1 MRRDS
6 NLPLLSLANSG
17 DTGRE
22 RDSSRAPR
30 AGCATRQGVQ
40 FVRLPVIV
48 SMGGVNAAGRT
59 SGFQSFRRMVIDLLP
74 DVARVETLTALAVM
88 MGLVRAEGEDG
99 FVVAGEDTGDT
110 AGETLTADDVAARFG
125 ETVLDGTL
133 VRRVEPSYFDVDAL
147 YWQSSASLQPMTEG
161 TNAPLQFVLDR
172 AKLPVNVPESW
183 SVKAH
188 GEDTVLVTVTGEL
201 EVKFDNV
208 RDFPVKAA
216 GQLPSGFDM
225 ASLYNSRFQ
234 PRGLQ
239 MALFGATDALRA
251 MGIEWD
257 TVLGAIG
264 PDQVGV
270 YSSSG
275 FGQMDKEGY
284 GGMHQARLKGER
296 VTTKAL
302 AMGINSMPTDFIN
315 AYVLANVG
323 IASSSVAACATFL
336 SNLRHAVSDL
346 QAGKVRVAMVGN
358 SEAPI
363 GPELM
368 DGFGTMGAL
377 ASDDNMARTYGDE
390 EIDHRRAS
398 RPFGKNCGFTIGESS
413 QYFILMDDALAME
426 LGAPC
431 LGAITDVF
439 VDADGTKKS
448 ITAPGP
454 GNHIS
459 MAKAVAAASSIV
471 GKETVQEKSFVLAH
485 GSSTPQNR
493 VTESQIFDQVAQA
506 FGISDWPVVAVKAYL
521 GHTIAP
527 ASGDQLATAL
537 GCFKYGVL
545 PGIQTI
551 DAVADDVHQSRL
563 KIGPEHQ
570 PYAPGHF
577 DVAILNSKGFGGNN
591 ASAVVLSPDR
601 TETMLEKRYGEQDM
615 AAYRAKREAS
625 ETASRAY
632 IDQANRGQ
640 YAPIYRFGQ
649 DMISEDDIE
658 ITEATVTIRG
668 LANEITL
675 PTSNAYADMTD

>member
-1 MRRDS
+1 M
-6 NLPLLSLANSG
+6 
-17 DTGRE
+17 
-22 RDSSRAPR
+22 
-30 AGCATRQGVQ
+30 
-40 FVRLPVIV
+40 RLPVIV

-59 SGFQSFRRMVIDLLP
+59 SGFQSFRRMII
-74 DVARVETLTALAVM
+74 ETLPTEERQSTIASLAVM
-88 MGLVRAEGEDG
+88 MGLVETE
-99 FVVAGEDTGDT
+99 TGDT
-110 AGETLTADDVAARFG
+110 YRCEDGTELDQAGVAARF
-125 ETVLDGTL
+125 EADVMDGTL
-133 VRRVEPSYFDVDAL
+133 VRRVEQSHFDVDAL
-147 YWQSSASLQPMTEG
+147 YWQSNATLQSESG
-161 TNAPLQFVLDR
+161 GNDAPLEFVVAKD
-172 AKLPVNVPESW
+172 KLPKPLPESW
-183 SVKAH
+183 SV
-188 GEDTVLVTVTGEL
+188 EDHDDDHVRVTASEGL
-201 EVKFDNV
+201 DVKFNNT
-208 RDFPVKAA
+208 REFPVKAA
-216 GQLPSGFDM
+216 GQLPTGFEM

-257 TVLGAIG
+257 TVLEHIN
-264 PDQVGV
+264 PDEVGV

-302 AMGINSMPTDFIN
+302 VMGINSMPTDFIN
-315 AYVLANVG
+315 AYVLSNVG

-346 QAGKVRVAMVGN
+346 QAGKIRVAMVGN

-377 ASDDNMARTYGDE
+377 ASDDNMIRTYGTD
-390 EIDHRRAS
+390 EIDYRRAS

-439 VDADGTKKS
+439 IDADGTKKS

-459 MAKAVAAASSIV
+459 MAKAVAAASAVV
-471 GKETVQEKSFVLAH
+471 GKDTMRDKSMVLAH

-493 VTESQIFDQVAQA
+493 VSESQIFDQVAEA
-506 FGISDWPVVAVKAYL
+506 FGIEDWPVVAVKAYL

-527 ASGDQLATAL
+527 ASGDQLAAAL

-545 PGIQTI
+545 PGIKTI
-551 DAVADDVHQSRL
+551 DRVADDVHQKRLSLGPDHQSRA
-563 KIGPEHQ
+563 PE
-570 PYAPGHF
+570 
-577 DVAILNSKGFGGNN
+577 DVEVAILNSKGFGGNN
-591 ASAVVLSPDR
+591 ASAVVLSPTR
-601 TETMLEKRYGEQDM
+601 TEAMLEKRYGGEAM
-615 AAYRAKREAS
+615 KAYLGKRETSLAAS
-625 ETASRAY
+625 SAY
-632 IDQANRGQ
+632 IAKADCGE
-640 YAPIYRFGQ
+640 YAPIYRFGEDQIQ
-649 DMISEDDIE
+649 DDDIE
-658 ITEATVTIRG
+658 ISESAVKVRG
-668 LANEITL
+668 LANAIAL
-675 PTSNAYADMTD
+675 PTENPFADMTE

>member
-1 MRRDS
+1 M
-6 NLPLLSLANSG
+6 
-17 DTGRE
+17 
-22 RDSSRAPR
+22 
-30 AGCATRQGVQ
+30 
-40 FVRLPVIV
+40 RLPVIV

-59 SGFQSFRRMVIDLLP
+59 SGFQSYRRMIIDLLP
-74 DVARVETLTALAVM
+74 EQERQQTLVGLAVM
-88 MGLVRAEGEDG
+88 MGLVKAVGDDQY
-99 FVVAGEDTGDT
+99 AATGD
-110 AGETLTADDVAARFG
+110 AETKALLSASEVAERY
-125 ETVLDGTL
+125 EEQVMNGTL
-133 VRRVEPSYFDVDAL
+133 VRRVERSYFDVDAL
-147 YWQSSASLQPMTEG
+147 YWQSSAALQPKSGRDGE
-161 TNAPLQFVLDR
+161 PLQFVI
-172 AKLPVNVPESW
+172 ASSKLPVQTPEGW
-183 SVKAH
+183 EVEPH
-188 GEDTVLVTVTGEL
+188 DEDSVLVTIRGDL
-201 EVKFDNV
+201 DVKLGNV
-208 RDFPVKAA
+208 RDFPIKAA
-216 GQLPSGFDM
+216 GQLPSGFEM
-225 ASLYNSRFQ
+225 AGLYNSRFQ

-257 TVLGAIG
+257 TVLEHIG
-264 PDQVGV
+264 PDEVGV

-284 GGMHQARLKGER
+284 GGMHQARMKGER
-296 VTTKAL
+296 VTTKSL
-302 AMGINSMPTDFIN
+302 VMGVNSMPTDFIN

-346 QAGKVRVAMVGN
+346 QAGKIRVAMVGN

-377 ASDDNMARTYGDE
+377 ASDDNMAKTYGVE
-390 EIDHRRAS
+390 HVDHRRAS

-431 LGAITDVF
+431 LGSITDVF

-459 MAKAVAAASSIV
+459 MAKAVAAASAVV
-471 GKETVQEKSFVLAH
+471 GKDTVREKSFVLAH

-493 VTESQIFDQVAQA
+493 VTESQIFDQVAEA
-506 FGISDWPVVAVKAYL
+506 FEIENWPIVAVKAYV

-527 ASGDQLATAL
+527 ASGDQLAVAL
-537 GCFKYGVL
+537 GSFKYGVL

-551 DAVADDVHQSRL
+551 DAVADDVHQARL
-563 KIGPEHQ
+563 KLGAEHQ
-570 PYAPGHF
+570 KNAPQ
-577 DVAILNSKGFGGNN
+577 DLEVAILNSKGFGGNN

-601 TETMLEKRYGEQDM
+601 TAAMLRTRYGDKAMSEYLEKRT
-615 AAYRAKREAS
+615 AS
-625 ETASRAY
+625 EAASKTYLERA
-632 IDQANRGQ
+632 DRGD
-640 YAPIYRFGQ
+640 YAPIYRFGE
-649 DMISEDDIE
+649 DMITESDIT
-658 ITEATVTIRG
+658 ITETSVTIQG
-668 LANEITL
+668 LANEISL
-675 PTSNAYADMTD
+675 PTNNAYEDMTN

>member
-1 MRRDS
+1 MH
-6 NLPLLSLANSG
+6 
-17 DTGRE
+17 
-22 RDSSRAPR
+22 
-30 AGCATRQGVQ
+30 
-40 FVRLPVIV
+40 LPVIV

-74 DVARVETLTALAVM
+74 IEQQQETLAGLAVM
-88 MGLVRAEGEDG
+88 MGLV
-99 FVVAGEDTGDT
+99 
-110 AGETLTADDVAARFG
+110 TADDDQYAPTAEAEAGTRLTAAEVAERYKDAI
-125 ETVLDGTL
+125 LDGTL
-133 VRRVEPSYFDVDAL
+133 VRRVEPERFDVDAL
-147 YWQSSASLQPMTEG
+147 YWQS
-161 TNAPLQFVLDR
+161 NAALRPAPNGHNGGLQFTIAADKMPL
-172 AKLPVNVPESW
+172 NVPETW
-183 SVKAH
+183 
-188 GEDTVLVTVTGEL
+188 TVEPRGDDEMLVTVAGDL
-201 EVKFDNV
+201 EVTLPNV

-216 GQLPSGFDM
+216 GQLPSGFDI

-257 TVLGAIG
+257 TVLAHIE

-284 GGMHQARLKGER
+284 GGMHQARLKGGR
-296 VTTKAL
+296 VTSKAL
-302 AMGINSMPTDFIN
+302 VMGINSMPTDFIN

-346 QAGKVRVAMVGN
+346 QSGKIRVAMVGN

-377 ASDDNMARTYGDE
+377 ATDANMAKVYGDE
-390 EIDHRRAS
+390 AVDHRRAS
-398 RPFGKNCGFTIGESS
+398 RPFGTNCGFTIGESS
-413 QYFILMDDALAME
+413 QYFILMDDALALE

-431 LGAITDVF
+431 LGAIPDVF

-448 ITAPGP
+448 ISAPGP

-459 MAKAVAAASSIV
+459 MAKAVAAAKAV
-471 GKETVQEKSFVLAH
+471 AGEDAVQKQSFVLAH

-493 VTESQIFDQVAQA
+493 VTESQIFDQIAEA
-506 FGISDWPVVAVKAYL
+506 FDITDWPVVAVKAYV

-527 ASGDQLATAL
+527 ASGDQLAVAL
-537 GCFKYGVL
+537 GSFQHGIL

-551 DAVADDVHQSRL
+551 DAVADDVYDQRLTLGPDHQQRPAGDL
-563 KIGPEHQ
+563 Q
-570 PYAPGHF
+570 
-577 DVAILNSKGFGGNN
+577 VAILNSKGFGGNN

-601 TETMLEKRYGEQDM
+601 TEAMLKKRHGEKAMAQYLKKREKSM
-615 AAYRAKREAS
+615 AASA
-625 ETASRAY
+625 AY
-632 IDQANRGQ
+632 IAQADRGD
-640 YAPIYRFGQ
+640 YAPIYRFGE
-649 DMISEDDIE
+649 DMIAEADI
-658 ITEATVTIRG
+658 TISPQSVSIKG
-668 LANEITL
+668 LANAITL
-675 PTSNAYADMTD
+675 PQENHYQDMTD

>member
-1 MRRDS
+1 M
-6 NLPLLSLANSG
+6 
-17 DTGRE
+17 
-22 RDSSRAPR
+22 
-30 AGCATRQGVQ
+30 
-40 FVRLPVIV
+40 RLPVIV

-59 SGFQSFRRMVIDLLP
+59 SGFQSYRRMIIDTLPQAERQKTVIG
-74 DVARVETLTALAVM
+74 LAVM
-88 MGLVRAEGEDG
+88 MGLVSTEDG
-99 FVVAGEDTGDT
+99 TRFSTEERSDLT
-110 AGETLTADDVAARFG
+110 AGEVFEQFESAVMT
-125 ETVLDGTL
+125 GTL
-133 VRRVEPSYFDVDAL
+133 VRRIEPSYFDVDAL
-147 YWQSSASLQPMTEG
+147 FWQSTADLQSAPQSDRDTLEFLIARDRLP
-161 TNAPLQFVLDR
+161 NPL
-172 AKLPVNVPESW
+172 PETW
-183 SVKAH
+183 
-188 GEDTVLVTVTGEL
+188 TVEPQDDEHVRVTAAGGV
-201 EVKFDNV
+201 EVKLDNT
-208 RDFPVKAA
+208 REFPVKAA
-216 GQLPSGFDM
+216 GQLPSGFEM
-225 ASLYNSRFQ
+225 AGLYNSRFQ

-257 TVLGAIG
+257 TVLEHIN

-284 GGMHQARLKGER
+284 GGMHQARLKGSR

-363 GPELM
+363 VPELM

-377 ASDDNMARTYGDE
+377 ASDDNMIKTYSSDT
-390 EIDHRRAS
+390 IDYRRAS
-398 RPFGKNCGFTIGESS
+398 RPFGKNCGFTMGESS

-431 LGAITDVF
+431 LGAIPDVF

-459 MAKAVAAASSIV
+459 MAKAVAAATAIV
-471 GKETVQEKSFVLAH
+471 GKDAVREHSFVLAH

-493 VTESQIFDQVAQA
+493 VTESQIFDQVATA
-506 FGISDWPVVAVKAYL
+506 FEIKDWPVVAVKSYL

-527 ASGDQLATAL
+527 ASGDQLAAAL
-537 GCFKYGVL
+537 GCFEHGVL

-551 DAVADDVHQSRL
+551 DAPAEDVYQDRLKLGPDHQSRAPEDL
-563 KIGPEHQ
+563 K
-570 PYAPGHF
+570 
-577 DVAILNSKGFGGNN
+577 VAILNSKGFGGNN
-591 ASAVVLSPDR
+591 ASAVVLSPQQ
-601 TETMLEKRYGEQDM
+601 TEAMLAGRYGAGEM
-615 AAYRAKREAS
+615 AAYREKRQAS
-625 ETASRAY
+625 IAASDAYLERA
-632 IDQANRGQ
+632 DRGE
-640 YAPIYRFGQ
+640 YAPIYRFGEEQ
-649 DMISEDDIE
+649 ITETDIE
-658 ITEATVTIRG
+658 IKQDAVIVRG
-668 LANEITL
+668 LANEIAL
-675 PTSNAYADMTD
+675 PTANPYADMTG

>member
-1 MRRDS
+1 M
-6 NLPLLSLANSG
+6 
-17 DTGRE
+17 
-22 RDSSRAPR
+22 
-30 AGCATRQGVQ
+30 
-40 FVRLPVIV
+40 RLPVIV

-59 SGFQSFRRMVIDLLP
+59 SGFQNFRRMIIDTLP
-74 DVARVETLTALAVM
+74 ETERQQTIASLAVM
-88 MGLVRAEGEDG
+88 MGLVKTETGERFATDSEPDLSASDVVERFEAE
-99 FVVAGEDTGDT
+99 
-110 AGETLTADDVAARFG
+110 
-125 ETVLDGTL
+125 VLDGTL
-133 VRRVEPSYFDVDAL
+133 VRRVEPPHFDVDAL
-147 YWQSSASLQPMTEG
+147 YWQSNATLQPDTG
-161 TNAPLQFVLDR
+161 GAGNALDFVIER
-172 AKLPVNVPESW
+172 SKLPNPLPDNWTVEPETEDYVRVTASGGVD
-183 SVKAH
+183 VKLNNTR
-188 GEDTVLVTVTGEL
+188 E
-201 EVKFDNV
+201 
-208 RDFPVKAA
+208 FPVKAA
-216 GQLPSGFDM
+216 GQLPTGFEM

-251 MGIEWD
+251 LGIEWD
-257 TVLGAIG
+257 TVLEHIS

-346 QAGKVRVAMVGN
+346 QSGKIRVAMVGN

-377 ASDDNMARTYGDE
+377 ASDDNMTKTYGSDD
-390 EIDHRRAS
+390 IDYRRAS
-398 RPFGKNCGFTIGESS
+398 RPFGQNCGFTIGESS
-413 QYFILMDDALAME
+413 QYFILMDDALAIE

-431 LGAITDVF
+431 LGAIADVF

-459 MAKAVAAASSIV
+459 MAKAVATATAVV
-471 GKETVQEKSFVLAH
+471 GKEAVQEKSFVLAH

-493 VTESQIFDQVAQA
+493 VTESQIFDQVAEA
-506 FGISDWPVVAVKAYL
+506 FGITDWPVIAVKAYL
-521 GHTIAP
+521 GHSIAP

-545 PGIQTI
+545 PGIKTI
-551 DAVADDVHQSRL
+551 DAVAEDVHQDRLTMGPDHQSRA
-563 KIGPEHQ
+563 PETLS
-570 PYAPGHF
+570 
-577 DVAILNSKGFGGNN
+577 VAILNSKGFGGNN
-591 ASAVVLSPDR
+591 ASAVVLSPEQ
-601 TETMLEKRYGEQDM
+601 TESMLANRYGADEM
-615 AAYRAKREAS
+615 TAYRSKREAS
-625 ETASRAY
+625 LAASEAYISRA
-632 IDQANRGQ
+632 DCGE
-640 YAPIYRFGQ
+640 YAPIYRFG
-649 DMISEDDIE
+649 EDQIQESDIE
-658 ITEATVTIRG
+658 MSETSLVIRG
-668 LANEITL
+668 LANAITL
-675 PTSNAYADMTD
+675 PTENPYADMTR

>member
-1 MRRDS
+1 M
-6 NLPLLSLANSG
+6 
-17 DTGRE
+17 
-22 RDSSRAPR
+22 
-30 AGCATRQGVQ
+30 
-40 FVRLPVIV
+40 RLPVIV

-59 SGFQSFRRMVIDLLP
+59 SGFQSFRRMII
-74 DVARVETLTALAVM
+74 ETLSAEERQSTIAGLAVM
-88 MGLVRAEGEDG
+88 MGLTKTDDGETYRCEDG
-99 FVVAGEDTGDT
+99 SELDQAG
-110 AGETLTADDVAARFG
+110 VAARF
-125 ETVLDGTL
+125 EDDVLSGTL
-133 VRRVEPSYFDVDAL
+133 VRRVEQSHFDVDAL
-147 YWQSSASLQPMTEG
+147 YWQSNATLQSDGGGNE
-161 TNAPLQFVLDR
+161 APLEFVVAKD
-172 AKLPVNVPESW
+172 KLPKPLPESW
-183 SVKAH
+183 SVDAH
-188 GEDTVLVTVTGEL
+188 DDDHVRVTATGGL
-201 EVKFDNV
+201 DIKFNNT
-208 RDFPVKAA
+208 REFPIKAA
-216 GQLPSGFDM
+216 GQLPTGFEM

-251 MGIEWD
+251 MGVDWD
-257 TVLGAIG
+257 TVLEHIN

-302 AMGINSMPTDFIN
+302 VMGINSMPTDFIN
-315 AYVLANVG
+315 AYVLSNVG

-346 QAGKVRVAMVGN
+346 QAGKIRVAMVGN

-377 ASDDNMARTYGDE
+377 ASDDNMVKTYGTD
-390 EIDHRRAS
+390 EIDYRRAS

-439 VDADGTKKS
+439 IDADGTKKS

-459 MAKAVAAASSIV
+459 MAKAVASASTIV
-471 GKETVQEKSFVLAH
+471 GKETMRDKSMVLAH

-493 VTESQIFDQVAQA
+493 VSESQIFDQVAEA
-506 FGISDWPVVAVKAYL
+506 FGIKDWPVIAVKAYL

-527 ASGDQLATAL
+527 ASGDQLAAAL

-545 PGIQTI
+545 PGIKTI
-551 DAVADDVHQSRL
+551 DGVADDVHQDRL
-563 KIGPEHQ
+563 SLGPDHQ
-570 PYAPGHF
+570 QRIPE
-577 DVAILNSKGFGGNN
+577 DVEVAILNSKGFGGNN
-591 ASAVVLSPDR
+591 ASAVVLSPTR
-601 TETMLEKRYGEQDM
+601 TEAMLEKRYGADAM
-615 AAYRAKREAS
+615 KAYLGKREAS
-625 ETASRAY
+625 LAASDAY
-632 IDQANRGQ
+632 IAKADCGE
-640 YAPIYRFGQ
+640 YAPIYRFGEAQ
-649 DMISEDDIE
+649 IQEDDIE
-658 ITEATVTIRG
+658 ISETAVKVQG
-668 LANEITL
+668 LANAIAL
-675 PTSNAYADMTD
+675 PTENPFSDMTE

>member
-1 MRRDS
+1 M
-6 NLPLLSLANSG
+6 
-17 DTGRE
+17 
-22 RDSSRAPR
+22 
-30 AGCATRQGVQ
+30 
-40 FVRLPVIV
+40 RLPIIV

-59 SGFQSFRRMVIDLLP
+59 SGFQSFRRMVLEQLP
-74 DVARVETLTALAVM
+74 QDEQTATICSLAVM
-88 MGLVRAEGEDG
+88 MNLVTANADGTFAQIDDEADQNLSSDAVAQRYRED
-99 FVVAGEDTGDT
+99 
-110 AGETLTADDVAARFG
+110 
-125 ETVLDGTL
+125 VLRGTL
-133 VRRVEPSYFDVDAL
+133 VRRVERSHFNVDEL
-147 YWQSSASLQPMTEG
+147 YWQS
-161 TNAPLQFVLDR
+161 NACLESDQGPLTFSIAKD
-172 AKLPVNVPESW
+172 KLPLSIPETWTVEDKS
-183 SVKAH
+183 
-188 GEDTVLVTVTGEL
+188 EDTLRVTVDGAL
-201 EVKFDNV
+201 DVKFENV
-208 RDFPVKAA
+208 RDFPIKAA
-216 GQLPSGFDM
+216 GQLPTGFEV

-251 MGIEWD
+251 MGIPWE
-257 TVLGAIG
+257 TVLDHIG
-264 PDQVGV
+264 PDEVGV

-284 GGMHQARLKGER
+284 GGMHQARMKGER
-296 VTTKAL
+296 VSTKAL
-302 AMGINSMPTDFIN
+302 VMGINSMPTDFIN
-315 AYVLANVG
+315 AYVLSNVG

-377 ASDDNMARTYGDE
+377 ASDDAMIKTYGDDKV
-390 EIDHRRAS
+390 DHRRAS

-439 VDADGTKKS
+439 IDADGTKKS

-459 MAKAVAAASSIV
+459 MAKATAAAANV
-471 GKETVQEKSFVLAH
+471 AGLETVRQNSFVLAH

-493 VTESQIFDQVAQA
+493 VTESQILDQVAEA
-506 FGISDWPVVAVKAYL
+506 FGIRDWPVAAVKAYL

-527 ASGDQLATAL
+527 ASGDQLAVAL
-537 GCFKYGVL
+537 GSFEYGIV
-545 PGIQTI
+545 PGIPTI
-551 DAVADDVHQSRL
+551 DAVADDVYQDRL
-563 KIGPEHQ
+563 KLGPEHQ
-570 PYAPGHF
+570 TRNDQKL

-601 TETMLEKRYGEQDM
+601 TEAMLKRRYGDAGM
-615 AAYRAKREAS
+615 AAYLDKRKHSLAAS
-625 ETASRAY
+625 AAY
-632 IDQANRGQ
+632 IDAADRGD
-640 YAPIYRFGQ
+640 YAPIYKFGEPQ
-649 DMISEDDIE
+649 ITESDIE
-658 ITEATVTIRG
+658 ITETEVTIKG
-668 LANEITL
+668 LANRIAL
-675 PTSNAYADMTD
+675 PHDNPYSDMTD

>member
-1 MRRDS
+1 M
-6 NLPLLSLANSG
+6 
-17 DTGRE
+17 
-22 RDSSRAPR
+22 
-30 AGCATRQGVQ
+30 
-40 FVRLPVIV
+40 RLPVIV

-59 SGFQSFRRMVIDLLP
+59 SGFQSYRRMIIELLP
-74 DVARVETLTALAVM
+74 EQERQQTLVGLAVM
-88 MGLVRAEGEDG
+88 MGLVKAVGDDQY
-99 FVVAGEDTGDT
+99 AATGD
-110 AGETLTADDVAARFG
+110 AETEALLSASEVAERY
-125 ETVLDGTL
+125 EEQVMNGTL
-133 VRRVEPSYFDVDAL
+133 VRRVERSYFDVDAL
-147 YWQSSASLQPMTEG
+147 YWQSSAALQPKSGSDGE
-161 TNAPLQFVLDR
+161 PLQFVI
-172 AKLPVNVPESW
+172 ASNKLPVQTPQGWEVEP
-183 SVKAH
+183 H
-188 GEDTVLVTVTGEL
+188 DEDSVLVTVRGDL
-201 EVKFDNV
+201 DVKLGNV
-208 RDFPVKAA
+208 RDFPIKAA
-216 GQLPSGFDM
+216 GQLPSGFEM
-225 ASLYNSRFQ
+225 AGLYNSRFQ

-257 TVLGAIG
+257 TVLEHIG
-264 PDQVGV
+264 PDEVGV

-284 GGMHQARLKGER
+284 GGMHQARMKGER
-296 VTTKAL
+296 VTTKSL
-302 AMGINSMPTDFIN
+302 VMGVNSMPTDFIN

-346 QAGKVRVAMVGN
+346 QAGKIRVAMVGN

-377 ASDDNMARTYGDE
+377 ASDDNMAKTYGVE
-390 EIDHRRAS
+390 HVDHRRAS

-431 LGAITDVF
+431 LGSITDVF

-459 MAKAVAAASSIV
+459 MAKAVAAASAVV
-471 GKETVQEKSFVLAH
+471 GKDTVREKSFVLAH

-493 VTESQIFDQVAQA
+493 VTESQIFDQVAEA
-506 FGISDWPVVAVKAYL
+506 FEIENWPIVAVKAYV

-527 ASGDQLATAL
+527 ASGDQLTAAL
-537 GCFKYGVL
+537 GSFKYGVL

-551 DAVADDVHQSRL
+551 DAVADDVHQARL
-563 KIGPEHQ
+563 KLGAEHQ
-570 PYAPGHF
+570 KNAPQ
-577 DVAILNSKGFGGNN
+577 DLEVAILNSKGFGGNN

-601 TETMLEKRYGEQDM
+601 TEAMLRTRYGDQAMSEYLEKR
-615 AAYRAKREAS
+615 AASEAAS
-625 ETASRAY
+625 ETYLERA
-632 IDQANRGQ
+632 DRGD
-640 YAPIYRFGQ
+640 YAPIYRFGE
-649 DMISEDDIE
+649 DMIAESDIT
-658 ITEATVTIRG
+658 ITETSVTIQG
-668 LANEITL
+668 LANEISL
-675 PTSNAYADMTD
+675 PTKNAYEDMTN

>member
-1 MRRDS
+1 M
-6 NLPLLSLANSG
+6 
-17 DTGRE
+17 
-22 RDSSRAPR
+22 
-30 AGCATRQGVQ
+30 
-40 FVRLPVIV
+40 RLPVIV

-59 SGFQSFRRMVIDLLP
+59 SGFQNFRRMIID
-74 DVARVETLTALAVM
+74 TLSGTERDQTIASLAVM
-88 MGLVRAEGEDG
+88 MGLVKTETGESFSTATETDLSIAD
-99 FVVAGEDTGDT
+99 VVARF
-110 AGETLTADDVAARFG
+110 ETDVMN
-125 ETVLDGTL
+125 GTL
-133 VRRVEPSYFDVDAL
+133 VRRVENSHFDVDAL
-147 YWQSSASLQPMTEG
+147 YWQSNATLQSAQDPSS
-161 TNAPLQFVLDR
+161 NAFEFVIER
-172 AKLPVNVPESW
+172 NKLPVPLPDNW
-183 SVKAH
+183 SVAP
-188 GEDTVLVTVTGEL
+188 ENDDLVRVTASGGID
-201 EVKFDNV
+201 VKLSNT
-208 RDFPVKAA
+208 REFPVKAA
-216 GQLPSGFDM
+216 GQLPTGFEM
-225 ASLYNSRFQ
+225 AGLYNSRFQ

-257 TVLGAIG
+257 TVLQYIG

-296 VTTKAL
+296 VSTKAL

-346 QAGKVRVAMVGN
+346 QSGKIRVAMVGN

-377 ASDDNMARTYGDE
+377 ASDDNMAKTYGSDQ
-390 EIDHRRAS
+390 IDYRRAS

-431 LGAITDVF
+431 LGSIADVF

-459 MAKAVAAASSIV
+459 MAKAVATAAAVV
-471 GKETVQEKSFVLAH
+471 GKDAVKDKSFVLAH

-493 VTESQIFDQVAQA
+493 TTESQIFDQVAEA
-506 FGISDWPVVAVKAYL
+506 FGITDWPVIAVKAYL
-521 GHTIAP
+521 GHSIAP

-537 GCFKYGVL
+537 GCFQYGVL

-551 DAVADDVHQSRL
+551 DAVADDVYQDRL
-563 KIGPEHQ
+563 NMGPEHQ
-570 PYAPGHF
+570 HRAPETLS
-577 DVAILNSKGFGGNN
+577 VAILNSKGFGGNN
-591 ASAVVLSPDR
+591 ASAVVLSPQQ
-601 TETMLEKRYGEQDM
+601 TESMLANRYGAEEM
-615 AAYRAKREAS
+615 ASYRQKRTQSIAAS
-625 ETASRAY
+625 EAY
-632 IDQANRGQ
+632 IARADCGD
-640 YAPIYRFGQ
+640 YAPIYRFG
-649 DMISEDDIE
+649 EDQIQETDIE
-658 ITEATVTIRG
+658 MSETQVSIRG
-668 LANEITL
+668 LANAISL
-675 PTSNAYADMTD
+675 PTENPYADMSG